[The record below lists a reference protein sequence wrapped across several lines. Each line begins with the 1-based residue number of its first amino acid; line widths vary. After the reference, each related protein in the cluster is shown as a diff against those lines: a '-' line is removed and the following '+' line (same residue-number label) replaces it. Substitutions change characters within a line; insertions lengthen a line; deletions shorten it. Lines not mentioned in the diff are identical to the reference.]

1 LVVLFIGLVVCD
13 TDVNFFFANM
23 LGGNGGSEPH
33 NDNDHGHGP
42 SALELDCSFMGSYD
56 NFVAAVR
63 NATCG
68 AVGTPCAATGDSSTP
83 NSGFGLN
90 MWATIV
96 NRYGRVCAVAY
107 SGPTNLA
114 QWPGSRVISTQ
125 KANTGNS
132 FSLDYLALSS
142 GNLYQATQPGGTLWG
157 LLDSNL
163 LDTDVAYEGNSV
175 DYGNACG
182 SVSQDPMCGQ
192 KPGGL
197 VVFGGGLALYNS
209 QGKIVGGLGVSG
221 DTSCT
226 DHFVSW
232 KIRHLMNLDY
242 VTAGPVAGNFD
253 NLNFYSTTGV
263 PSATGWGQPVCF
275 PADPAFAATLI
286 LPPWAPR
293 TPVP

>member
-1 LVVLFIGLVVCD
+1 MMKYTVLLVFFVALVACE

-23 LGGNGGSEPH
+23 LGNGLNNGEH
-33 NDNDHGHGP
+33 DDHHPP
-42 SALELDCSFMGSYD
+42 SAQELDCSFMGSHD
-56 NFVAAVR
+56 DLVAAVR
-63 NATCG
+63 QATCG
-68 AVGTPCAATGDSSTP
+68 AVGTPCSAEPSSTP

-96 NRYGRVCAVAY
+96 NRYGRVCGVAY
-107 SGPTNLA
+107 SGPISTS
-114 QWPGSRVISTQ
+114 QWPASRVISAQ

-132 FSLDYLALSS
+132 FSLDFLALSS
-142 GNLYQATQPGGTLWG
+142 ANLYQATQPGGTLWG

-163 LDTDVAYEGNSV
+163 LDTEIAYGGNSL

-182 SVSQDPMCGQ
+182 TPSQDPMCGQ

-209 QGKIVGGLGVSG
+209 QGQIVGGLGVSG

-232 KIRHLMNLDY
+232 KIRHFLNLDY
-242 VTAGPVAGNFD
+242 VTGGPVAGNFD
-253 NLNFYSTTGV
+253 NINFYSTTGV
-263 PSATGWGQPVCF
+263 PSATGWGQPICF
-275 PADPAFAATLI
+275 PADPAFAVNLLATI
-286 LPPWAPR
+286 PPR
-293 TPVP
+293 TPS